1 MTTWAVR
8 TEQER
13 EQVIKIIRGRELPFT
28 INATKGAPR
37 SIDQNKLQRKW
48 LTEAEQQGDCTAEEY
63 RAYCKL
69 HFGVA
74 IMKFESPEWAEKYDR
89 IVKPMDYKTK
99 LELMAEPFDFPV
111 TRCLSTKGAKKY
123 LDQMYDYFT
132 GKGFTLTDPDNR
144 EQQGEQ

>member
-8 TEQER
+8 SEQDR
-13 EQVIKIIRGRELPFT
+13 EQVIKVIRGRDLPCT
-28 INATKGAPR
+28 VNIVKGAPR

-48 LTEAEQQGDCTAEEY
+48 LLEAEQQGDCAAEEY
-63 RAYCKL
+63 RGYCKL

-89 IVKPMDYKTK
+89 IIRPMPYEQK
-99 LELMAEPFDFPV
+99 LEMMMEPFDFPV
-111 TRCLSTKGAKKY
+111 TRCLSTKGKKKY

-132 GKGFTLTDPDNR
+132 GKGFVLTDPDNR
-144 EQQGEQ
+144 SEKAEC

>member
-1 MTTWAVR
+1 VSTWAVR

-13 EQVIKIIRGRELPFT
+13 AQLVKIIMGRDLPFT
-28 INATKGAPR
+28 ADIVKGVQR
-37 SIDQNKLQRKW
+37 SLLQNKLQRKW
-48 LTEAEQQGDCTAEEY
+48 VKEAEEQGDCEAEYY
-63 RAYCKL
+63 RGYCKL
-69 HFGVA
+69 HFGVKL
-74 IMKFESPEWAEKYDR
+74 MKFESPEWAEKYDR
-89 IVKPMDYKTK
+89 IIKPLPYEQK
-99 LELMAEPFDFPV
+99 LEMMMEPFDFPV

>member
-1 MTTWAVR
+1 VTTWAVR

-13 EQVIKIIRGRELPFT
+13 EQVIKIIRGRDLPFT
-28 INATKGAPR
+28 AELTKGLPR
-37 SIDQNKLQRKW
+37 SLLQNNLQRKW
-48 LTEAEQQGDCTAEEY
+48 VQEAAAQGDCEAEYY
-63 RAYCKL
+63 RGYCKL

-74 IMKFESPEWAEKYDR
+74 IMKHESPEWAEKYDR
-89 IVKPMDYKTK
+89 IIRPLPYEVK
-99 LELMAEPFDFPV
+99 LEMMMVPFDFPV
-111 TRCLSTKGAKKY
+111 TRAMSMKGKKKY